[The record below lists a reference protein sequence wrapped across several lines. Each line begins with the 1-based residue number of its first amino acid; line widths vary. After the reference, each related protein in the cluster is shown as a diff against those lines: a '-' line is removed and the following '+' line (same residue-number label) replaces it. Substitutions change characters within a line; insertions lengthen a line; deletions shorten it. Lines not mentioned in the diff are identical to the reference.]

1 MKNFENEMSSPS
13 SSTTKHTIDEP
24 SHISLRKFHTG
35 LPTSS
40 GFFSSTHFP
49 LREDDYNFYQGG
61 ITSASK
67 VG

>member
-1 MKNFENEMSSPS
+1 MKKFENEMSSPF

-40 GFFSSTHFP
+40 VFFFFLNSFP
-49 LREDDYNFYQGG
+49 LERG
-61 ITSASK
+61 
-67 VG
+67 